1 MKKRTTRQALILL
14 SAFAGTLALTGCV
27 NQNQVDSMQSRLM
40 QQEQQLQMLNSQL
53 SGVQPAQADTWAQVQ
68 SLRQEM
74 SSVRGQ
80 IDDFNNATASA
91 GGLPGL
97 AQRVNTHHSALQA
110 IATQF
115 DMNLNLDAP
124 ADPTAT
130 GMPPGMAGVPG
141 MEGQQPSV
149 PQGMPQGMPQTGQM
163 PAQQPPA
170 PPVQQPAQQPA
181 QQPSSAQKDTATV
194 LYDAGMKSFN
204 ARNYK
209 QAFNSFR
216 DFTDTYPQHR
226 LVSNAWFWRGECNF
240 QLGSFPAA
248 ALDYEQ
254 VISKYPSSGK
264 AAASYLKQGM
274 CFIKTGKKDAAR
286 FRLEE
291 LIKKFPKSPE
301 ATRAQ
306 QVLKE
311 NTK

>member
-1 MKKRTTRQALILL
+1 MKKIYTGQALILL

-27 NQNQVDSMQSRLM
+27 NQNQVDSMQARLM

-74 SSVRGQ
+74 SAVRGQ
-80 IDDFNNATASA
+80 IDDFNNATAAA

-97 AQRVNTHHSALQA
+97 AQRVNTHHAALQA

-115 DMNLNLDAP
+115 DMNLNLDTAVDPMAAAP
-124 ADPTAT
+124 
-130 GMPPGMAGVPG
+130 GMPPGMAAAPG
-141 MEGQQPSV
+141 MEGQQPT
-149 PQGMPQGMPQTGQM
+149 MPQGMPQTGQM
-163 PAQQPPA
+163 TAQQPPA
-170 PPVQQPAQQPA
+170 PPVQQPAQQPSA
-181 QQPSSAQKDTATV
+181 AQKDTATV

-240 QLGSFPAA
+240 QLGNFPAA

-254 VISKYPSSGK
+254 VISKYPTSGK

-274 CFIKTGKKDAAR
+274 CFMKTGKKDAAR